1 MSSYTGLY
9 VQRLSNG
16 VIFGVQVLDTA
27 GMENSLDPVVYQ
39 QRGIQPP
46 IERLPDLEDYS
57 NNGVLS
63 CKFSEKAYYCAQEG
77 LRKSAQP
84 LSFTLAVFLYDHCP
98 RITRST

>member
-27 GMENSLDPVVYQ
+27 GMENSLDPFVYQ

-57 NNGVLS
+57 
-63 CKFSEKAYYCAQEG
+63 K
-77 LRKSAQP
+77 
-84 LSFTLAVFLYDHCP
+84 
-98 RITRST
+98 